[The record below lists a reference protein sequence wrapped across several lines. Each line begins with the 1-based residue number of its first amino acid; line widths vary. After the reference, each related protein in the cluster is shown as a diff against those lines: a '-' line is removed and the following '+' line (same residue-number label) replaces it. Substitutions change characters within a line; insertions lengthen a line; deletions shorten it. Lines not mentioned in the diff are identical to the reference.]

1 MSTEPDLINQ
11 STDSS
16 PYIRTYAKDF
26 AALAAK
32 NPGAA
37 AVPNIPTKSKPPK
50 EPKKKPWRLTKAK
63 VPTQPISQ
71 LDSIANDLD
80 AQTLESPAQGIPRP
94 NEHAEEPFALP
105 KLDQGDIVMPQPKEF
120 APPAYATPT
129 TFAEPIPAY
138 KLAENEDRAAILTR
152 LKERVATHQ
161 LETPAQPIVPVI
173 PVSPP
178 ETASAREV
186 LPIEPLPIK
195 EVAPT
200 QVLPGQEPQPA
211 TVLPQASGIREI
223 PPPSTA
229 YVLPSPPVIPAIP
242 VPQETSS
249 PIHTYTSD
257 FADRIDT
264 QHASQFSVLA
274 AETDVPAPRIPQS
287 QTRRRRSSFVPIL
300 IGIILLILGAG
311 AAVGAFMYVTKNT
324 PTPITLG
331 PSSLITPDQRVQ
343 LTGTGSTLLEALADK
358 ASQPLASGDVLL
370 TYVNEATTTS
380 EGTVEQQATGG
391 AFITELKLPAPDIL
405 LRSIQPTSMVGI
417 VHAGNETRPFFI
429 LRVDSYERSFAGMLQ
444 WEPTIYDELTPLYP
458 LYPASAPQT
467 NVNSTSASATS
478 SQIFIPP
485 AATNVPTTQ
494 FIDETVSNHSA
505 RALKDSSG
513 RTLLIYG
520 YADEQTLIIARD
532 ETAFIFLLG
541 RLAANNS

>member
-1 MSTEPDLINQ
+1 M
-11 STDSS
+11 
-16 PYIRTYAKDF
+16 
-26 AALAAK
+26 
-32 NPGAA
+32 
-37 AVPNIPTKSKPPK
+37 
-50 EPKKKPWRLTKAK
+50 
-63 VPTQPISQ
+63 
-71 LDSIANDLD
+71 D
-80 AQTLESPAQGIPRP
+80 AQILEGPAQGIPHP
-94 NEHAEEPFALP
+94 NEHADEPFALP

-120 APPAYATPT
+120 APPPAFANPA

-161 LETPAQPIVPVI
+161 LETPVQPIVPII

-178 ETASAREV
+178 EAVTTKEV
-186 LPIEPLPIK
+186 LPVEPLPIK

-200 QVLPGQEPQPA
+200 QVLPGQEPQP
-211 TVLPQASGIREI
+211 VFLPQAPSIREI
-223 PPPSTA
+223 PPPSIS
-229 YVLPSPPVIPAIP
+229 YVPPSPPIIPAIS
-242 VPQETSS
+242 VPQRSSS

-264 QHASQFSVLA
+264 EHASTFSVLA
-274 AETDVPAPRIPQS
+274 AETDAPAPRIPQPQAS
-287 QTRRRRSSFVPIL
+287 RRKSSLVPIL
-300 IGIILLILGAG
+300 IGVILLILGAG
-311 AAVGAFMYVTKNT
+311 AAVGAYVYVTKNT
-324 PTPITLG
+324 PTPIFLG
-331 PSSLITPDQRVQ
+331 PPSLINPDQRVQ
-343 LTGTGSTLLEALADK
+343 LTGTGSTLLEALADR

-391 AFITELKLPAPDIL
+391 DFITQLNLPAPDIL
-405 LRSIQPTSMVGI
+405 LRSIQPASMVGI

-458 LYPASAPQT
+458 LYPASAPQS
-467 NVNSTSASATS
+467 NVNNTSASATS

-485 AATNVPTTQ
+485 SATNVPTSQ
-494 FIDETVSNHSA
+494 FVDETVSNHSA

-513 RTLLIYG
+513 RTLIIYG